1 MGHALPR
8 RTRSLLGRYDVT
20 KVARVASCGRLGVMT
35 AKPAPREDEWWN
47 ALCWVGAKHMQ
58 LARFQD
64 GIDRGVHV
72 EG

>member
-1 MGHALPR
+1 MGCLPPL

-20 KVARVASCGRLGVMT
+20 KVARVASCGRLDAMT

-47 ALCWVGAKHMQ
+47 ALCWVDAKHMQ
-58 LARFQD
+58 LARVQD

>member
-1 MGHALPR
+1 
-8 RTRSLLGRYDVT
+8 
-20 KVARVASCGRLGVMT
+20 MT

-47 ALCWVGAKHMQ
+47 ALCWVDAKHMQ